1 MNHCR
6 SLQDGLLCA
15 TGNAIRR
22 LACRHGVK
30 RNIRGIL
37 WTLVLLFFVVVPGV
51 AADSNPFFRE
61 DFESLAQWEPLTFPK
76 IKAHSTYTLVEE
88 DGKSILK
95 AESRDSASALVH
107 RRSFNV
113 YETPHL
119 RWRWRVEQLSD
130 RGDPKEKAGDDYP
143 LRVYVMF
150 SYDPARATLG
160 ERLTYGAAKAI
171 YGKYPPHSTLNYV
184 WTGRNLSERIIQSPY
199 TEKAFMVVLEKG
211 KERVGQ
217 WVEESVNVLEDYRKA
232 FGKDPPSTAGLAVMS
247 DTDNAGGSA
256 VAYLDFIEVSDN

>member
-6 SLQDGLLCA
+6 SLQDGRPGR
-15 TGNAIRR
+15 TGNVARR
-22 LACRHGVK
+22 FTCRHDLKSNIQGV
-30 RNIRGIL
+30 L
-37 WTLVLLFFVVVPGV
+37 WVLVLLLFAVVPVV

-61 DFESLAQWEPLTFPK
+61 DFDSLAQWEPLTFPK
-76 IKAHSTYTLVEE
+76 IKAHSTYTLVKEG
-88 DGKSILK
+88 GKSILK
-95 AESRDSASALVH
+95 AESRDSASAIVH
-107 RRSFNV
+107 RRNFNV

-119 RWRWRVEQLSD
+119 RWRWKVEQLSD

-150 SYDPARATLG
+150 SYDPDRATFG

-171 YGKYPPHSTLNYV
+171 YGQYPPHSTLNYV
-184 WTGRNLSERIIQSPY
+184 WTGRSISEQIIQSPY
-199 TEKAFMVVLEKG
+199 TDKAFMVVLEKG

-217 WVEESVNVLEDYRKA
+217 WMEESVNILEDYRKA
-232 FGKDPPSTAGLAVMS
+232 FGKDPPATAGLAIMS

-256 VAYLDFIEVSDN
+256 VAYLDFIEVSDE